1 MALDPSSFAALHDL
15 GSHYSRTGWL
25 KEGKESLLKALGVL
39 ESSPEEPDE
48 KDLLALYTT
57 LGSTLSLLMEVK
69 EAFKYLTLA
78 SELDPEEYFFFFF
91 FFSFFDRLHSTAF
104 LSK

>member
-1 MALDPSSFAALHDL
+1 
-15 GSHYSRTGWL
+15 
-25 KEGKESLLKALGVL
+25 LKALGVL
-39 ESSPEEPDE
+39 ESSLEEPDE